1 MGTKRAALARGG
13 PLVVLVGLA
22 ALYTPVMLRMASVW
36 WHDSYAGHGM
46 FVPLF
51 SAHFVWID
59 RARVRAALGAR
70 DTRGLLV
77 ILTGLLLLGL
87 GRWERSLL
95 VEGLSFVLTLTGVVL
110 WLGGA
115 RAVRALAFPLAFMCL
130 MVPLPR
136 AFVAATTLHLQLFA
150 ARFSGYVLS
159 LLDVPFLQRGVLIEL
174 PSMTL
179 EVAEVCNGLR
189 FLSALVVLTL
199 AFAYVTQRTI
209 ARTAILTVMAVP
221 VAIVA
226 NAVRVTGITLG
237 VHYIGP
243 QAASGFIHNY
253 IGKGVWAITIL
264 TLVAIGVVL
273 RRTTPP
279 VPEPPA
285 VLAGVGNPVIPAP

>member
-1 MGTKRAALARGG
+1 M
-13 PLVVLVGLA
+13 GLA
-22 ALYTPVMLRMASVW
+22 ALYAPVMLRMASVW

-59 RARVRAALGAR
+59 RARIRAALGAR
-70 DTRGLLV
+70 EPRGLLV
-77 ILTGLLLLGL
+77 IVAGLLLLAL
-87 GRWERSLL
+87 GRWEASLL
-95 VEGLSFVLTLTGVVL
+95 VQGVSFVVTLGGVVL

-115 RAVRALAFPLAFMCL
+115 RTLRALAFPLSFMFL

-136 AFVAATTLHLQLFA
+136 GIVAVTTLHLQLFA
-150 ARFSGYVLS
+150 ARFAGQVLS
-159 LLDVPFLQRGVLIEL
+159 LLDVPFMQRGVVIEL
-174 PSMTL
+174 PSLTL

-199 AFAYVTQRTI
+199 AFAYVTQRTV
-209 ARTAILTVMAVP
+209 ARTAILTLMAVP

-243 QAASGFIHNY
+243 EAASGFIHNY
-253 IGKGVWAITIL
+253 IGKGVWALTIL
-264 TLVAIGVVL
+264 VLVGIGVVL
-273 RRTTPP
+273 RRTTPET
-279 VPEPPA
+279 VVPPA
-285 VLAGVGNPVIPAP
+285 VLARPVPNPVIPAQ

>member
-1 MGTKRAALARGG
+1 MSDARPALGRAA
-13 PLVVLVGLA
+13 PLVVVLGLA

-51 SAHFVWID
+51 SAHFLWMD
-59 RARVRAALGAR
+59 RHRVRAALGRR
-70 DTRGLLV
+70 DPLGLSVIVAGLLV
-77 ILTGLLLLGL
+77 FALGA
-87 GRWERSLL
+87 WESSLL
-95 VEGLSFVLTLTGVVL
+95 VQGLSFVVTLAGMVL
-110 WLGGA
+110 WLAGA
-115 RAVRALAFPLAFMCL
+115 RALRAVVFPLAFLCL

-136 AFVAATTLHLQLFA
+136 AFVAATTLHLQMFA
-150 ARFSGYVLS
+150 AGFAGHVLS
-159 LLDVPFLQRGVLIEL
+159 LLDVPFMQRGVLIEL
-174 PSMTL
+174 PAMTL

-189 FLSALVVLTL
+189 FMSALVVLTL

-209 ARTAILTVMAVP
+209 VRRAVLTAMAVP

-226 NAVRVTGITLG
+226 NAVRVTGIALG
-237 VHYIGP
+237 VQYIGP

-279 VPEPPA
+279 EREPA
-285 VLAGVGNPVIPAP
+285 TVLAAVNPVVPTP